1 VVWWGSLIEVHS
13 AICRLHR
20 ENAITD
26 IGQKGAVARLRLLSL
41 GWREILPGDE
51 IRELATQLLD
61 KYPLRAADSQ
71 QLAAVLDLVRTTS
84 IKENLHLRG
93 PPIVRSRR
101 VGRILGPRIAE
112 RALFTMKSE
121 RQPASST
128 LRTLCV
134 FCVSA
139 LSFLLALHA
148 SSKPT
153 SRAPQESAFV
163 SRPVAGRSG
172 SQIVRLYLLPHLDR

>member
-1 VVWWGSLIEVHS
+1 LCIHEAASRHAQSHLRRFAPVVWWGSLIEVHS

-71 QLAAVLDLVRTTS
+71 QLAASLVWCERRPSRKTFICGDHRLSEAAELAGFSVLELPNV
-84 IKENLHLRG
+84 
-93 PPIVRSRR
+93 
-101 VGRILGPRIAE
+101 
-112 RALFTMKSE
+112 
-121 RQPASST
+121 
-128 LRTLCV
+128 
-134 FCVSA
+134 
-139 LSFLLALHA
+139 
-148 SSKPT
+148 
-153 SRAPQESAFV
+153 
-163 SRPVAGRSG
+163 
-172 SQIVRLYLLPHLDR
+172 LYSP

>member
-1 VVWWGSLIEVHS
+1 VKKTTAFWDASALVPLCIHEAASRHAQSHLRRFAPVVWWGSLIEVHS

-71 QLAAVLDLVRTTS
+71 QLAASLVWCERRPSRKTFICGDHRLSEAAELAGFSVLELPNV
-84 IKENLHLRG
+84 
-93 PPIVRSRR
+93 
-101 VGRILGPRIAE
+101 
-112 RALFTMKSE
+112 
-121 RQPASST
+121 
-128 LRTLCV
+128 
-134 FCVSA
+134 
-139 LSFLLALHA
+139 
-148 SSKPT
+148 
-153 SRAPQESAFV
+153 
-163 SRPVAGRSG
+163 
-172 SQIVRLYLLPHLDR
+172 LYSP